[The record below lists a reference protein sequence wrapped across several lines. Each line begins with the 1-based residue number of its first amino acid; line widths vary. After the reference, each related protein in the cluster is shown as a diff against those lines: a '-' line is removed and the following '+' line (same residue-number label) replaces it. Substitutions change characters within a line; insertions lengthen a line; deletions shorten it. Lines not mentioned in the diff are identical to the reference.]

1 MPGSYTGNIASWQ
14 GMSLD
19 EQRGIVYVATAN
31 PVNMFIGR
39 DRLGDNLFG
48 NTLLALDANT
58 GKRIWHFQTVK
69 HDIWDRDLPSPP
81 TLFTVR
87 RDNKNVDAVS
97 ITTKTGHVF
106 VFDRVNGTPLFP
118 IEYKKY
124 PASTIA
130 GEVASE
136 TQPLPTKPAPFA
148 RQLLTAD
155 MLTTRTPQAHA
166 AALAQFKTMIS
177 DGPVRPAERR
187 RRYGQLSG
195 HGRRRGMGW
204 IGVRSGH
211 WPPVRQFE
219 RNGVAVRAG
228 RELRNQGQPSAARI
242 CITASARRATV
253 MTGRARRRRFHRS

>member
-1 MPGSYTGNIASWQ
+1 
-14 GMSLD
+14 MSLD

-81 TLFTVR
+81 SLITVR
-87 RDNKNVDAVS
+87 RDGKNVDAVS

-124 PASTIA
+124 PASTIRWRSRGGDA
-130 GEVASE
+130 TAAH
-136 TQPLPTKPAPFA
+136 QA
-148 RQLLTAD
+148 RAVRQAAAD
-155 MLTTRTPQAHA
+155 RRHGDQAHSA
-166 AALAQFKTMIS
+166 GTR
-177 DGPVRPAERR
+177 VRRWRSSRR
-187 RRYGQLSG
+187 
-195 HGRRRGMGW
+195 
-204 IGVRSGH
+204 
-211 WPPVRQFE
+211 
-219 RNGVAVRAG
+219 
-228 RELRNQGQPSAARI
+228 
-242 CITASARRATV
+242 
-253 MTGRARRRRFHRS
+253 